1 MQCPLLS
8 KTHVF
13 QIRKSPVDHYSSS
26 NIKTY
31 TMTRNVQL
39 KQTLELD
46 EWASSVGVSETDRE
60 NKQMFQ
66 LFQQ

>member
-1 MQCPLLS
+1 
-8 KTHVF
+8 
-13 QIRKSPVDHYSSS
+13 
-26 NIKTY
+26 
-31 TMTRNVQL
+31 MTRNVQL